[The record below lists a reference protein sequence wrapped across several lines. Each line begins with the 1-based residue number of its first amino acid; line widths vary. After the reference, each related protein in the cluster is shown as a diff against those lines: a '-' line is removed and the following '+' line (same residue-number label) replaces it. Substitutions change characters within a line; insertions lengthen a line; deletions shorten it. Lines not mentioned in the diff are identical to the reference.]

1 MRVAVVSAVF
11 GGYDE
16 PVWVEQSVDCHYV
29 MVTDGLVN
37 VPRQFEHVRVDR
49 GGIDPRL
56 VGKFAKCRPWEFADA
71 DLFVWLD
78 GSIFPD
84 RTLVERMI
92 DDLRDGDIAFH
103 AHPDRTSIKV
113 EAGVSADLPK
123 YQGELVVEQASSY
136 VSAGHPDAWGLWAA
150 GLFVMRDSMRVRQF
164 GQLWLDEVCRWT
176 VQDQLSLPVVLRRC
190 GLDVRLLSGGLRGS
204 PLFKIRQHSDRT

>member
-1 MRVAVVSAVF
+1 VRVAVVSAVF

-56 VGKFAKCRPWEFADA
+56 VGKFVKCRPWEFADA

-92 DDLRDGDIAFH
+92 DDLDDGDIAFH
-103 AHPDRTSIKV
+103 PHPDRTSIKV

-164 GQLWLDEVCRWT
+164 GQLWLDEICRWT